1 MLALAFLQQREAR
14 RRTAPP
20 TVRRFSFYDVLE
32 VDADASQAE
41 CKAAYLR
48 LAKRYHPDANPD
60 ESAAT
65 KFKAVSEAWETVGDP
80 EKRARFDE
88 RLQSGV
94 RGGGGDAWAK
104 QRRDARRNAF
114 GSDSRKLTQMERLLG
129 PRGLGAAAAALA
141 LVLFFGSGARAPA
154 VDESL
159 VRDCWINPR
168 TRRVEPPAPWDPDY
182 KKAKAAGQTRTV
194 KRSELG

>member
-48 LAKRYHPDANPD
+48 LAKRYHPDANRTSPRRR
-60 ESAAT
+60 
-65 KFKAVSEAWETVGDP
+65 FKAVSEAWETVGDP

-159 VRDCWINPR
+159 VRDCWINQRTPR
-168 TRRVEPPAPWDPDY
+168 RAARALGPGLQEGQGRGPD
-182 KKAKAAGQTRTV
+182 AHREAERAR
-194 KRSELG
+194 

>member
-1 MLALAFLQQREAR
+1 M
-14 RRTAPP
+14 
-20 TVRRFSFYDVLE
+20 
-32 VDADASQAE
+32 
-41 CKAAYLR
+41 
-48 LAKRYHPDANPD
+48 
-60 ESAAT
+60 
-65 KFKAVSEAWETVGDP
+65 SEAWETVGDP

-88 RLQSGV
+88 RLNSSV
-94 RGGGGDAWAK
+94 RGGGGGDAWAK

-141 LVLFFGSGARAPA
+141 LVLFFSAGARAPA